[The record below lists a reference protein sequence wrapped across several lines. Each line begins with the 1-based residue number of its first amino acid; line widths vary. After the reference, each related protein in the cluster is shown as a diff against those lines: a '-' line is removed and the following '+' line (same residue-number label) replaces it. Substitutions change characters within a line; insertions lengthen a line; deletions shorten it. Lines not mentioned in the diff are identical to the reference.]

1 MNKAEYLLKKH
12 SPTILTVVGV
22 SGVVIT
28 SILSVKA
35 TPKVLMLIE
44 KAKEDK
50 GDNLTI
56 TETIKAAWKPYV
68 PAVISGL
75 STIACIV
82 SINYIS
88 SKRQADLMSAYIIL
102 DNTFKEYRNKVNDVY
117 GEDADTKVRNELVN
131 SKYDGQLLLK
141 EGEELFFDYNSM
153 QFFIST
159 MDKVLQAESKFL
171 KMLENNIYVCMNDYY
186 EMLGISQIPSGDVRG
201 WYLFEYNDPYDCA
214 ELEFSYDKNILPDGT
229 PCWVITTNNEPQV
242 DELIYSEPLRK

>member
-1 MNKAEYLLKKH
+1 MSKAEYLLKKH

-35 TPKVLMLIE
+35 TPKALMLIE

-56 TETIKAAWKPYV
+56 PETIRVAWKPYV

-75 STIACIV
+75 STIACIIG
-82 SINYIS
+82 INYIS
-88 SKRQADLMSAYIIL
+88 AKRQASLMSAYVLL
-102 DNTFKEYRNKVNDVY
+102 DNTFKEYRNKVNDIY

-131 SKYDGQLLLK
+131 SKYDGQILLN

-159 MDKVLQAESKFL
+159 MDKVLQAESEFL
-171 KMLENNIYVCMNDYY
+171 KILEYSDYVTMNEYY
-186 EMLGISQIPSGDVRG
+186 KILGIPKISTGDVRG
-201 WYLFEYNDPYDCA
+201 WYFLEYNDPYDCE
-214 ELEFSYDKNILPDGT
+214 ELEFSYEQNVLPDGT
-229 PCWVITTNNEPQV
+229 PCWIITTNNEPRV
-242 DELIYSEPLRK
+242 DWIFDSEPLRK